1 MKILLSL
8 ICFFL
13 ITSGFSQT
21 LLTDSTSGCKYW
33 LPWNCDIC
41 TLNWTGNCLDS
52 LPNGNGVLTVSYGAD
67 QVLKYEGEME
77 NGQFE
82 GIGNYSDSQNELN
95 GYFKNGNFINLDESL
110 SKYIEKNSVNNS
122 DTTRIY
128 VGDGGS
134 TELFYYALEPK
145 DTTEGVL
152 VLFPSTWESAENV
165 INNNIEL
172 TRLAHKE
179 NLLLIIPSINYNVC
193 LDETSMSFLNT
204 AFKHMIDKY
213 TPPINKIVLGGFSL
227 GGMNAIRYTEMAY
240 SNIGKTL
247 FKPAAVYGVDPP
259 LDLERLFIS
268 FERTLEKNFSKP
280 AMQEAS
286 DYINKMNLKFGG
298 RPDDFREIYVKHSM
312 YSKSEKDGGNAK
324 YLVNV
329 PVRIYCDPD
338 IEWQLNNRRMD
349 YYDMNALD
357 QTAMINYLLLS
368 GSTKAEFINAVGKG
382 YRMDGR
388 RHPHSWSLVE
398 PEDCINWLLKNIKQR
413 L

>member
-8 ICFFL
+8 ICFFS
-13 ITSGFSQT
+13 INSGFAQT
-21 LLTDSTSGCKYW
+21 FLTDSTSGCKYL

-41 TLNWTGNCLDS
+41 TLSWTGNCLDN
-52 LPNGNGVLTVSYGAD
+52 LPDGNGVLTVTYGAE
-67 QVLKYEGEME
+67 QILKYEGEMI
-77 NGQFE
+77 NGQFD
-82 GIGNYSDSQNELN
+82 GIGNYSDTQNKLN

-110 SKYIEKNSVNNS
+110 SKNLEINIINHA
-122 DTTRIY
+122 DTTNIY
-128 VGDGGS
+128 VGDGKS
-134 TELFYYALEPK
+134 TELFYYALYPK
-145 DTTEGVL
+145 ATIEGAL
-152 VLFPSTWESAENV
+152 ILFPSTWESAENV
-165 INNNIEL
+165 INNNIDL
-172 TRLAHKE
+172 IKIAHKE

-193 LDETSMSFLNT
+193 LDETSMSFLNS

-213 TPPINKIVLGGFSL
+213 TPPIDKIVLGGFSL

-240 SNIGKTL
+240 TKGEITL

-259 LDLERLFIS
+259 LDLERLYTS
-268 FERTLEKNFSKP
+268 FERILEKNFSKP
-280 AMQEAS
+280 AMQEAN

-298 RPDDFREIYVKHSM
+298 SPDNFRETYVKYSM
-312 YSKSEKDGGNAK
+312 YSKSKKDGGNAK

-368 GSTKAEFINAVGKG
+368 GNTKAEFINAVGKG
-382 YRMDGR
+382 YRLDGR

-398 PEDCINWLLKNIKQR
+398 PEDCINWILKNIK
-413 L
+413 